1 MSTITIAAKQSNTG
15 TIHDLA
21 SERGDRVIN
30 FGKLGRYAV
39 LVPAYYNVRHTVCR
53 SEAAAVKRAKALK
66 QYAPTVIDAKGN
78 YYTLNTWGELELMR

>member
-39 LVPAYYNVRHTVCR
+39 LVPAYYNVRH
-53 SEAAAVKRAKALK
+53 
-66 QYAPTVIDAKGN
+66 AKGN